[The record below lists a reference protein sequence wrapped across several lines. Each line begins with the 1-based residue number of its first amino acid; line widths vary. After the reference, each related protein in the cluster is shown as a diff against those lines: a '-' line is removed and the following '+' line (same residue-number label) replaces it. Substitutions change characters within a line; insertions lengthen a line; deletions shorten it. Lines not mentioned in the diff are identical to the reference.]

1 MGLTM
6 KRVIAPLFW
15 LTLAPAVLGLHRSE
29 RDQPLVVHEWG
40 TITTRHAPNG
50 APVGRLNRIDQSEV
64 LPAFVHRFEPSTTRG
79 KPEKETG
86 KGVLTPGR
94 PDVTM
99 RLETPVLYFYPPAG
113 AGPLPR
119 FDVSVKFRGGIVN
132 EFYPSAEASVAV
144 DEERVNAKMEAGL
157 IKSWDGSVL
166 DNYVVGSLR
175 WNGLTLKDSA
185 KLRSTSSPV
194 WLAPRHV
201 RSTNVVARSGE
212 AERYLFYRGVAHL
225 DALMRTE
232 VTASE
237 VFLRAPSRLRWLR
250 QPSMSFRDLWL
261 VDVRPDGKVAFF
273 ENGSLQIA
281 NDTARDLARIPRF
294 REKDYSPVKL
304 DSLRASMK
312 RTLVSAGLFEDEAE
326 AMLETWKES
335 YFQKPGLRIFYIVP
349 KDWIDYFLPLQ
360 ISVPHQLTRVLVG
373 RIDLLDR

>member
-1 MGLTM
+1 M

-15 LTLAPAVLGLHRSE
+15 LTLAPALLGLQ
-29 RDQPLVVHEWG
+29 QPYRAEPVVVHEWG
-40 TITTRHAPNG
+40 TITTRHTPVG
-50 APVGRLNRIDQSEV
+50 APVGKLNRIEQSEV
-64 LPAFVHRFEPSTTRG
+64 LPPFVHRFEPPATRG

-113 AGPLPR
+113 SGPLPR

-132 EFYPSAEASVAV
+132 EFYPDGNASVAV
-144 DEERVNAKMEAGL
+144 DADRINAKMDAGVV
-157 IKSWDGSVL
+157 KTWWDGGLL

-175 WNGLTLKDSA
+175 WDGLTLNDSA
-185 KLRSTSSPV
+185 RLPSTSSPI
-194 WLAPRHV
+194 WLAPRRV

-237 VFLRAPSRLRWLR
+237 VYLRAPSRLLWLR
-250 QPSMSFRDLWL
+250 QPSMSVRDVWL

-273 ENGSLQIA
+273 ENGGLDIA

-294 REKDYSPVKL
+294 REKDYSTVNL

-312 RTLVSAGLFEDEAE
+312 RTLVFAGLFADEAE

-335 YFQKPGLRIFYIVP
+335 YFQKPGLRLFYIVP

-360 ISVPHQLTRVLVG
+360 ISAPHQLTRVLVG